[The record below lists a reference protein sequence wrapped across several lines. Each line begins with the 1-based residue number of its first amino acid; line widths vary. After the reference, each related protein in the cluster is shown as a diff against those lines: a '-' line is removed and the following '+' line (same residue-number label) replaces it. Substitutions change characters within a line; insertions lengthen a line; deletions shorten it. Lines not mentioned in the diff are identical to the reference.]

1 MREMSVDYGPDCD
14 LESPEP
20 LRRADRRRA
29 GKLAKRDRLGAALRW
44 LAVLALCAVM
54 LAGLIMFVLGFRTY
68 AITGGSMADTIGKG
82 ALAIDRIVPV
92 SELEVGDIIT
102 YGPPGRGNLV
112 THRIISIDSQADGS
126 PLFHTQGDANESAD
140 PWTFTL
146 DTDQQARYVFQV
158 PYLGYVLLTF
168 GSPLMRT
175 ILLVGLAL
183 LLAFTL
189 FLKLWREAG
198 EFPESDSEA
207 SEGSACA
214 DGGTGVLAPADS
226 TDLRRRRR

>member
-1 MREMSVDYGPDCD
+1 MRAVSAGYGLGVD

-29 GKLAKRDRLGAALRW
+29 KKRAKRDRLGTATHW
-44 LAVLALCAVM
+44 LAVLALCAVI
-54 LAGLIMFVLGFRTY
+54 LAGLIMFLLGFRTY
-68 AITGGSMADTIGKG
+68 AITGGSMADTIGRG

-92 SELEVGDIIT
+92 SELEAGDIIT
-102 YGPPGRGNLV
+102 YHPPGRSDLV
-112 THRIISIDSQADGS
+112 THRVISIGTRADGT
-126 PLFHTQGDANESAD
+126 PLFQTQGDANGSVD

-146 DTDQQARYVFQV
+146 DSDQQARYVFQV

-168 GSPLMRT
+168 GSPLVRM

-183 LLAFTL
+183 LLTFFFFA
-189 FLKLWREAG
+189 KLWREAG
-198 EFPESDSEA
+198 QFPVPDSEA
-207 SEGSACA
+207 PEEVAYA
-214 DGGTGVLAPADS
+214 GGDPYAPAPADS